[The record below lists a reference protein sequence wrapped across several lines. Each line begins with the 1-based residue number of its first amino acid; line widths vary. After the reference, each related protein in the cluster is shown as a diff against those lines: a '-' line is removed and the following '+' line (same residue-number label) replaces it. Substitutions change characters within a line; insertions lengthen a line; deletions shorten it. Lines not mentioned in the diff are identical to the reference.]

1 LSDLTESSHH
11 GLRILVITN
20 MYPPHHL
27 GGYEL
32 SCQDVVAR
40 WRTAGHKVVVLTS
53 DLHLDDAHQDNVEEP
68 DVERTL
74 RFYWKDHEILR
85 PSWRESLAIERWNQ
99 DRLKQTIDELRPDVV
114 SAWNMGAMSL
124 GLLQTVG
131 ERGVPQVFVV
141 CDDWLIHGP
150 IIDSWSNVFRKHRLL
165 GRVARSMVGVPTL
178 FDPSSYEPTV
188 CFVSDTIRKRAE
200 EHASWTPKRS
210 MIAYTGIDHSD
221 FPLRDPVPRA
231 WSWNLLC
238 VGRVEERKG
247 VHVAVEALA
256 RLPSEATLT
265 IAGPADERYLPG
277 LKARIGELDLT
288 DRVVFAG
295 YPRAELPD
303 VYASADAFLFPV
315 LWDEPFGLVPLEA
328 MACATPVI
336 ATGMG
341 GSKEFLFDDVNCLV
355 SPPGDPAALSDAIGR
370 LAADESLRDRI
381 VRAGRTTAEKLSVDE
396 YARVLEDWH
405 RAAATGFAGG
415 EPARRT
421 PLEEMLAPLRGQP

>member
-1 LSDLTESSHH
+1 
-11 GLRILVITN
+11 

-32 SCQDVVAR
+32 TCQDVVTR
-40 WRTAGHKVVVLTS
+40 WRAKGHRVVVLTS
-53 DLHLDDAHQDNVEEP
+53 DLRLDNAHQPRGDEP
-68 DVERTL
+68 DVERIL

-99 DRLKQTIDELRPDVV
+99 DKLKQTIDELKPDVV

-124 GLLQTVG
+124 GMLQTVG
-131 ERGVPQVFVV
+131 ELEIPQVFVV

-150 IIDSWSNVFRKHRLL
+150 IIDAWSDRFRNHRVFGRLAQ
-165 GRVARSMVGVPTL
+165 RFFGVPTL
-178 FDPSSYEPTV
+178 FDPSTYEPTV
-188 CFVSDTIRKRAE
+188 CFVSDTIRKRAQ

-221 FPLRDPVPRA
+221 FPPRDAQPKP
-231 WSWNLLC
+231 WSWKLLC
-238 VGRVEERKG
+238 VGRIEERKG

-256 RLPSEATLT
+256 RLPGEATLT

-277 LKARIGELDLT
+277 LNARIDELGLT
-288 DRVVFAG
+288 DRVVFTN
-295 YPRAELPD
+295 YPRAELPE
-303 VYASADAFLFPV
+303 VYAKADVFLFPV
-315 LWDEPFGLVPLEA
+315 LWDEPFGLVPLES

-341 GSKEFLFDDVNCLV
+341 GSREFLFDDVNCLI
-355 SPPGDPAALSDAIGR
+355 STPGDPVALSDRIER
-370 LAADESLRDRI
+370 LATDETLRERI
-381 VRAGRTTAEKLSVDE
+381 IRAGRTTAEKLSVDE

-405 RAAATGFAGG
+405 RAATTRFANG
-415 EPARRT
+415 EPERRQ
-421 PLEEMLAPLRGQP
+421 PLEEVLAPLHGRPPQS

>member
-1 LSDLTESSHH
+1 
-11 GLRILVITN
+11 

-40 WRTAGHKVVVLTS
+40 WRAKGHKVVVLTS
-53 DLHLDDAHQDNVEEP
+53 DLHLERAHQPRDEEP

-74 RFYWKDHEILR
+74 RFYWRDHEILR

-99 DRLKQTIDELRPDVV
+99 DRLKQTIDRLRPDVV

-124 GLLQTVG
+124 GMLQTVG
-131 ERGVPQVFVV
+131 ELQIPQVYVV

-150 IIDSWSNVFRKHRLL
+150 IIDSWSNRFRKHRLL
-165 GRVARSMVGVPTL
+165 ARVARKLLGVPTL
-178 FDPSSYEPTV
+178 FEPSSYNPAV
-188 CFVSDTIRKRAE
+188 CFVSDTIRARAQQ
-200 EHASWTPKRS
+200 HASWVPKRS

-221 FPLRDPVPRA
+221 FPLREMPPPRE
-231 WSWNLLC
+231 WSWKLLY

-247 VHVAVEALA
+247 VHVAVEAMA
-256 RLPSEATLT
+256 RLPSEATLE

-277 LKARIGELDLT
+277 LQARIDELDLT
-288 DRVVFAG
+288 DRVVFTT
-295 YPRAELPD
+295 YPRTELPD
-303 VYASADAFLFPV
+303 VYASADVFLFPV
-315 LWDEPFGLVPLEA
+315 LWDEPFGLVPLES

-341 GSKEFLFDDVNCLV
+341 GSKEFLFDDVNCLIT
-355 SPPGDPAALSDAIGR
+355 PPGDAAALSESIKR
-370 LAADESLRDRI
+370 LASDRDLRQRL
-381 VRAGRTTAEKLSVDE
+381 VHAGHETARQLSVDT

-405 RAAATGFAGG
+405 RAAAQDFVEG

-421 PLEEMLAPLRGQP
+421 PLEDALAPLRGGSPG